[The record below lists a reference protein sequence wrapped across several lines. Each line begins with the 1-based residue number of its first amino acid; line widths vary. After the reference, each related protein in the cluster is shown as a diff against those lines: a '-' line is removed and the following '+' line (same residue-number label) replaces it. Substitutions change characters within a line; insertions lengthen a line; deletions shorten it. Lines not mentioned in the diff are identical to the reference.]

1 MPSDLLIRNARLLD
15 PGSARDGLFDVAV
28 TDGRVSA
35 IELGDDP
42 QTSEKAATVSGELDP
57 AGAGEIVDGTG
68 LLLTPGLVDLHTH
81 VFHGVS
87 YWGLDPD
94 PVAWR
99 TGVTTWVDAGS
110 AGGYSLEG
118 FRTLA
123 AEPAQVRIVALV
135 NISAFGLV
143 AESHELHVLANCDP
157 VLAARAAT
165 EHPDLVRGIKV
176 RLDRRTVGEHGLEP
190 LRRALD
196 AGERAGLP
204 VMVHIGQQP
213 PAVPDILAELR
224 PGDIVTHCASGL
236 ATGTVGADG
245 RVTDAVR
252 AAHDRGVVY
261 DVGHGYAGFA
271 FDVAEAMLAGGAGP
285 DVISSDLHA
294 RSVRG
299 PAFDLP
305 TVLAKMIAIGV
316 PLADA
321 VAAATVVPARTL
333 GLDAGTLA
341 VGAPADLAL
350 WKVAEGN
357 FGVGDVHGAQRKAPL
372 RLENAGTY
380 VGGRRLPERWP
391 APLPWWVPADT
402 GAPPRPTDSEGAL

>member
-1 MPSDLLIRNARLLD
+1 MVATHPDLIIRHARLLD
-15 PGSARDGLFDVAV
+15 PASARDGPFDVAV
-28 TDGRVSA
+28 TDGRISA
-35 IELGDDP
+35 VAD
-42 QTSEKAATVSGELDP
+42 KLDS
-57 AGAGEIVDGTG
+57 AGAREIVDGTG

-94 PVAWR
+94 AVAWR

-118 FRTLA
+118 FRALA
-123 AEPAQVRIVALV
+123 VEPARVRIVALV

-157 VLAARAAT
+157 ALAARAAT
-165 EHPDLVRGIKV
+165 EYPDLVRGIKV

-204 VMVHIGQQP
+204 VMVHIGQGP

-236 ATGTVGADG
+236 ATGTVGPDG
-245 RVTDAVR
+245 RISDAVR
-252 AAHDRGVVY
+252 AAHSRGVVY

-271 FDVAEAMLAGGAGP
+271 FDIAEAMLAAGAGP
-285 DVISSDLHA
+285 DVISSDLHS

-305 TVLAKMIAIGV
+305 TVLAKMMAIGL

-321 VAAATVVPARTL
+321 VAAATVTPAKTL

-341 VGAPADLAL
+341 VGALADMAL

-357 FGVGDVHGAQRKAPL
+357 FGVADVHGARRSAPL
-372 RLENAGTY
+372 RLENVGTY
-380 VGGRRLPERWP
+380 VGGHQLPKRQP
-391 APLPWWVPADT
+391 AQLPWWVPGENGVLPA
-402 GAPPRPTDSEGAL
+402 RPTKQGKEQRP